1 MGHPVVESSNKYLLT
16 ECSQMKNGAVL
27 SQTTHL
33 VFAQV
38 SLTFHKHLE
47 VGTDS
52 SIHISEFQSMQE
64 RALVSRYGVC

>member
-38 SLTFHKHLE
+38 STTVVPPLE
-47 VGTDS
+47 TNNNVIGQD
-52 SIHISEFQSMQE
+52 
-64 RALVSRYGVC
+64 